1 MSLPHYR
8 PDIDGLRALAV
19 SAVVLHHAFSGLLP
33 GGFVGV
39 DVFFVISGYLISGI
53 LLNELKSNSFSL
65 RDFYARRIRRIF
77 PALTLILIACYLFG
91 WISLYAD
98 EFAKLGKHMYH
109 GAAFVSNF
117 AFWQEGGY
125 FDQAAETKPLNHL
138 WSLGIE
144 EQFYIAWPMML
155 WAAWKLWRRPLLMAG
170 FILVGS
176 LGFNVYLSLVDTI
189 ADFYSPLTRMWE
201 LLIGA
206 VLSFASQETVSSQAE
221 PGMPTWV
228 LKFKE
233 WLTSGFV
240 QHAGPA
246 AGFVLILMSVWVF
259 DKTDAYPG
267 WRALIPTLGA
277 ALILAGE
284 DSWFNRAVLSLPAV
298 RWIGRISYSLYL
310 WHWPLLSFAR
320 VVYPKI
326 GNVAIIGLVLLG
338 VLLAYLTYVLV
349 EMPVRRWKPRS
360 YKVNLLMLPLA
371 LMALLGYN
379 AEARNGLDFRE
390 VSLNYYLG
398 KVQRYWHLEA
408 ASDPR
413 ASADLP
419 GLQPSMG
426 SNPEQSGMQNQNLLK
441 LVKRMQSSAV
451 FFKNLEAD
459 DESVHMVQ
467 ARERERLV
475 CQAAAQATCEHNNL
489 QGKRIV
495 ILGDSHAGNLA
506 ETFSYA
512 YPAVEFIRFVG
523 TGCTPISRR
532 YPDGTNRCGLLIKQ
546 ALMYARDNHPDAIIF
561 AARWPLDFEPVE
573 KDLGDFGKYT
583 QHLIVV
589 GPGPEFTADP
599 SHFLLRF
606 SGGDAVQYINSFL
619 LGDQSDKNQRMKN
632 FFEKSGVGFINR
644 MDHYCS
650 PSFCPLTSNGEDLLI
665 YDSNHLT
672 VAGIVYLGNIL
683 ADSKVLEN
691 LLKPQ

>member
-1 MSLPHYR
+1 M
-8 PDIDGLRALAV
+8 
-19 SAVVLHHAFSGLLP
+19 
-33 GGFVGV
+33 GV

-53 LLNELKSNSFSL
+53 LLDELKSDSFSL

-98 EFAKLGKHMYH
+98 EFAKLGKHIYH

-125 FDQAAETKPLNHL
+125 FDQAADTKPLNHL

-155 WAAWKLWRRPLLMAG
+155 WAAWKLWRRPLLMAV

-176 LGFNVYLSLVDTI
+176 LAFNVYLSWVDTI
-189 ADFYSPLTRMWE
+189 ADFYSPLTRVWE

-206 VLSFASQETVSSQAE
+206 VLSFAGQEAGFSQAE

-228 LKFKE
+228 AKFQK
-233 WLTSGFV
+233 WRTSGGV
-240 QHAGPA
+240 QQAGPV
-246 AGFVLILMSVWVF
+246 AGFVLILMSIWVF

-267 WRALIPTLGA
+267 WRALMPTLGA

-284 DSWFNRAVLSLPAV
+284 GSWCNRVVLSLPPV
-298 RWIGRISYSLYL
+298 RWIGLISYSLYL

-320 VVYPKI
+320 VVNPKI
-326 GNVAIIGLVLLG
+326 GNVAITGLVLLG

-349 EMPVRRWKPRS
+349 EVPVRRWKPRS

-371 LMALLGYN
+371 LVALLGYN

-390 VSLNYYLG
+390 VSLTYYLG
-398 KVQRYWHLEA
+398 KMQRYLFQEA
-408 ASDPR
+408 AGDPV
-413 ASADLP
+413 AGH
-419 GLQPSMG
+419 GLQRSMG
-426 SNPEQSGMQNQNLLK
+426 SHPEQPGVQNQNLHK
-441 LVKRMQSSAV
+441 LVNLMQSSAV
-451 FFKNLEAD
+451 FFKKLEAD
-459 DESVHMVQ
+459 DDSVRMVQ
-467 ARERERLV
+467 ARERERRA
-475 CQAAAQATCEHNNL
+475 CQTEAQAACEHNNL
-489 QGKRIV
+489 KGKRIV

-523 TGCTPISRR
+523 TGCTPIGRR
-532 YPDGTNRCGLLIKQ
+532 YPDDTNRCGLLIKQ
-546 ALMYARDNHPDAIIF
+546 ALRYSRDNHPDAIIF
-561 AARWPLDFEPVE
+561 AARWPLDFEPIE
-573 KDLGDFGKYT
+573 RDLGNFGKYT
-583 QHLIVV
+583 KNLIVV

-599 SHFLLRF
+599 SRFLLRF

-619 LGDQSDKNQRMKN
+619 LRDQFDKNQRMIS
-632 FFEKSGVGFINR
+632 FFERSGVGFINR
-644 MDHYCS
+644 MEHYCS
-650 PSFCPLTSNGEDLLI
+650 PSFCPLTSSGEDLLI

-672 VAGIVYLGNIL
+672 VSGIVYLGNIL
-683 ADSKVLEN
+683 AEKKVLEN
-691 LLKPQ
+691 LLKPR